1 MLLFVIVVDAGCI
14 VVDVGENVFLP
25 TLSCSFFCF
34 LNFVKDDDCNDD
46 DVDAVGIDVNDVDNV
61 TFVNLF
67 MMLIMLFLLFLFMMK
82 IMLIPK
88 ICYPKTLKNT

>member
-61 TFVNLF
+61 TFVHFVYDVDNVIF
-67 MMLIMLFLLFLFMMK
+67 VIFV
-82 IMLIPK
+82 
-88 ICYPKTLKNT
+88 YDEDNVNT